1 MKNIFA
7 SIITIGDELLI
18 GQVVDTNSS
27 YIARKLNDAGI
38 SLKRRVAIRDSYHD
52 IYDSLNKEAE
62 YSQVVLITGG
72 LGPTKDDVTKDALCR
87 YFEGKMIVNP
97 EAEQNVRNLFEKI
110 YKKPVTQVNLS
121 QALVPDVCEVV
132 QNHRG
137 SAPGMI
143 FNKGGVVFISMPG
156 VPYEMEG
163 ILEQVIPYIT
173 KRFELPVIVHK
184 TILTAGIGESALA
197 EMISGFES
205 DLPSDIRLAYLPN
218 YGMVRL
224 RLSSVIFANRPEEP
238 TILQEFE
245 LLKELVKEY
254 LVTDED
260 ETMQVVLGK
269 LLATRGKTISTAE
282 SCTGGTIAALITSV
296 PGSSAYFEGSIV
308 SYSYRIKEEVLKV
321 KDETLQKFGA
331 VSEETVKEMLS
342 GLLNTLSTDYGIA
355 VSGIMGPDGGTP
367 KKPVGTVWI
376 AVGNKERVLTKCI
389 HQRYKR
395 SKNVEVTSVMAINL
409 MRQFINN
416 EIEG

>member
-27 YIARKLNDAGI
+27 FIAGKLNEAGI
-38 SLKRRVAIRDSYHD
+38 SLKRRVAISDNYHD
-52 IYDSLNKEAE
+52 IYDALNKEVID
-62 YSQVVLITGG
+62 SQIVFITGG
-72 LGPTKDDVTKDALCR
+72 LGPTKDDITKDALCQ
-87 YFEGKMIVNP
+87 YFEGKMIVNE
-97 EAEQNVRNLFEKI
+97 EAEKNVRNLFEKI
-110 YKKPVTQVNLS
+110 YKKPVTHINLS
-121 QALVPDVCEVV
+121 QALVPDVCEVI
-132 QNHRG
+132 QNDRG

-143 FNKGGVVFISMPG
+143 FHKNGVVFISMPG

-163 ILEQVIPYIT
+163 ILEQAIPYIT
-173 KRFELPVIVHK
+173 KRFALPVIVHK

-197 EMISGFES
+197 EKISAFES
-205 DLPSDIRLAYLPN
+205 NLPRDIRLAYLPN

-238 TILQEFE
+238 TILQEFD

-260 ETMQVVLGK
+260 EAMHVVLGK
-269 LLATRGKTISTAE
+269 LLASKGKTISTAE
-282 SCTGGTIAALITSV
+282 SCTGGNIAALITSV
-296 PGSSAYFEGSIV
+296 PGSSAYFEGSVV
-308 SYSYRIKEEVLKV
+308 SYSYRIKEEILKV
-321 KDETLQKFGA
+321 KEETLEKFGA

-342 GLLNTLSTDYGIA
+342 GLLETLSTDYGIA

-367 KKPVGTVWI
+367 TKPVGTVWI
-376 AVGNKERVLTKCI
+376 AVGNKDKVLTKCL

-395 SKNVEVTSVMAINL
+395 AKNIEVTSVMAINL
-409 MRQFINN
+409 MRQFIKN
-416 EIEG
+416 ENL